1 MQKYLIKYFPGKFVS
16 LYLDMFVKVKNW
28 FREFRLSLRMKISL
42 ALSAIAVVLL
52 MSSIISWLE
61 YRHMSNYVSSLIA
74 GNVNNIHRT
83 QELVDAVDAYNLEM
97 LAVIGGET
105 LTAVPAFDKDG
116 FLRSCEDLKENLGNG
131 PAVAWADSV
140 VYAYSA
146 YMLASTELEEVFES
160 SFINT
165 RDWYFTRLQ
174 PIFGRMRSYM
184 DRLSSA
190 LYEELEQNSLNFD
203 SGFFRS
209 IIPSTVAVSVGII
222 LVFLLMFYIHVY
234 YVSPIYRMLEA
245 LRDYLGYRR
254 RYTYTFDGNDQ
265 LNDLNTSITELT
277 EENRSLRKRIS
288 DLKDKQ

>member
-1 MQKYLIKYFPGKFVS
+1 
-16 LYLDMFVKVKNW
+16 MFVKVKSW

-83 QELVDAVDAYNLEM
+83 QKLVDVVDAYNLEM

-105 LTAVPAFDKDG
+105 LTATPAFDMDG
-116 FLRSCEDLKENLGNG
+116 FLSRCEDLKENLGDG

-174 PIFGRMRSYM
+174 PLFGRMRGYM
-184 DRLSSA
+184 DRLSAS
-190 LYEELEQNSLNFD
+190 LYDDLEQNSRDFD

-245 LRDYLGYRR
+245 MRDYLGYRR

-265 LNDLNTSITELT
+265 LNDLNTAITELT

>member
-1 MQKYLIKYFPGKFVS
+1 
-16 LYLDMFVKVKNW
+16 MFVKVKSW

-61 YRHMSNYVSSLIA
+61 YRHMSSYVSSLIA
-74 GNVNNIHRT
+74 GNVNNIHHT
-83 QELVDAVDAYNLEM
+83 QELVDAVDTYNLEM
-97 LAVIGGET
+97 LALIGGET
-105 LTAVPAFDKDG
+105 LTAKPQLDMDG
-116 FLRSCEDLKENLGNG
+116 FLRSCEDLKENLGDG

-174 PIFGRMRSYM
+174 PLFGRMRGYM
-184 DRLSSA
+184 DRMSA
-190 LYEELEQNSLNFD
+190 SLYDDLEQNSRDFD

-265 LNDLNTSITELT
+265 LNDLNTAITELT

-288 DLKDKQ
+288 DLRDKQ